1 MALFIKIESIK
12 EKKVRR
18 RTRSLLRLTV
28 GSTIVVGLVSACS
41 LLRGV
46 NCWSLSLYRTTKT
59 TTTTLK
65 TKSLDVPFISSSL
78 SPSSDGDEES
88 PLPLLQASEICPSLS
103 LTSSRRSVLSTTVA
117 SSLSLFSLGAT
128 NNAYAALT
136 IHNENDELYKRKLNV
151 LTNKELTYQ
160 IAIPSSMKESSKP
173 VKTHLDEVN
182 FRSESTKG
190 YQYGIT
196 VDPVRI
202 SSLKEFG
209 TPEEVAA
216 RVVTAEV
223 NRDGVF
229 DVTLLEDPYR
239 TTQTTASSTTVDAYV
254 LKYLSVGKRG
264 RKIYTN
270 KIVIS
275 PNQLLY
281 VLTAQCKEENFPAE
295 EKEIKNTVESFQII
309 SS

>member
-1 MALFIKIESIK
+1 MDDENDKLFIRK
-12 EKKVRR
+12 
-18 RTRSLLRLTV
+18 
-28 GSTIVVGLVSACS
+28 
-41 LLRGV
+41 
-46 NCWSLSLYRTTKT
+46 
-59 TTTTLK
+59 LK
-65 TKSLDVPFISSSL
+65 
-78 SPSSDGDEES
+78 
-88 PLPLLQASEICPSLS
+88 
-103 LTSSRRSVLSTTVA
+103 VLS
-117 SSLSLFSLGAT
+117 S
-128 NNAYAALT
+128 
-136 IHNENDELYKRKLNV
+136 
-151 LTNKELTYQ
+151 KELTYQ
-160 IAIPSSMKESSKP
+160 IDIPSSMKESSKP

-182 FRSESTKG
+182 FRAENTKG

-239 TTQTTASSTTVDAYV
+239 TTQTIDAYV

-270 KIVIS
+270 KIFIS

-281 VLTAQCKEENFPAE
+281 VLTAQCKEEDFPAE

>member
-1 MALFIKIESIK
+1 MVVIIQIESTT
-12 EKKVRR
+12 EKRARR
-18 RTRSLLRLTV
+18 RKRSSSLLSV
-28 GSTIVVGLVSACS
+28 GSAIAVGLTSACS
-41 LLRGV
+41 LLRV
-46 NCWSLSLYRTTKT
+46 DCW
-59 TTTTLK
+59 
-65 TKSLDVPFISSSL
+65 SSSL
-78 SPSSDGDEES
+78 SRTTTKTKTFDSPFILSSLSSFSDDDEYS
-88 PLPLLQASEICPSLS
+88 PPLSEASETYPSFS

-117 SSLSLFSLGAT
+117 SSLSLFLLGAT
-128 NNAYAALT
+128 NNAYATLVV
-136 IHNENDELYKRKLNV
+136 DEESDKLYIRKLKV
-151 LTNKELTYQ
+151 LSDKELMYQ

-239 TTQTTASSTTVDAYV
+239 TTQTTSSTTIDAYV

-264 RKIYTN
+264 RKVYTN
-270 KIVIS
+270 KIVVS

-281 VLTAQCKEENFPAE
+281 VLTAQCKEDDFPAK
-295 EKEIKNTVESFQII
+295 EKEIKNTVESFQTNN
-309 SS
+309 S

>member
-1 MALFIKIESIK
+1 MALIIQIESIK

-18 RTRSLLRLTV
+18 RTRSLLCLTV
-28 GSTIVVGLVSACS
+28 GSTIAVGLVSACS

-46 NCWSLSLYRTTKT
+46 NCWSLSLYRTPPPP
-59 TTTTLK
+59 TTTLK

-78 SPSSDGDEES
+78 SPSSDADD
-88 PLPLLQASEICPSLS
+88 
-103 LTSSRRSVLSTTVA
+103 A

-136 IHNENDELYKRKLNV
+136 IHNENDKLYKRKLNV
-151 LTNKELTYQ
+151 LTSKELTYQ

-202 SSLKEFG
+202 SSLK
-209 TPEEVAA
+209 
-216 RVVTAEV
+216 
-223 NRDGVF
+223 
-229 DVTLLEDPYR
+229 
-239 TTQTTASSTTVDAYV
+239 Q
-254 LKYLSVGKRG
+254 
-264 RKIYTN
+264 
-270 KIVIS
+270 
-275 PNQLLY
+275 
-281 VLTAQCKEENFPAE
+281 
-295 EKEIKNTVESFQII
+295 
-309 SS
+309 